1 MRKIKKGEESRKL
14 GLCTISLHR
23 RMFAKAPIERG
34 TQDKVKRVCTG
45 YMDDIVQGIIV
56 TYLEEETAVI
66 GWFRLII

>member
-1 MRKIKKGEESRKL
+1 
-14 GLCTISLHR
+14 
-23 RMFAKAPIERG
+23 MFAKAPIERG
-34 TQDKVKRVCTG
+34 TQDTVKRFCTG

>member
-1 MRKIKKGEESRKL
+1 
-14 GLCTISLHR
+14 
-23 RMFAKAPIERG
+23 MFAKAPIERG